1 MERNDIENIKSNQ
14 SKQRSYRGAK
24 RSGRGGAHGGAPA
37 LHPSPNFMFYYLFV
51 IVHLCKIINMNPL
64 YPYLL
69 CNGVLSSTVGLS
81 C

>member
-37 LHPSPNFMFYYLFV
+37 LHPSPFIRHNIQNDLTSGCPN
-51 IVHLCKIINMNPL
+51 IKI
-64 YPYLL
+64 
-69 CNGVLSSTVGLS
+69 TVYVNLQL
-81 C
+81 

>member
-37 LHPSPNFMFYYLFV
+37 LHPSPLIARRWIGRQSLRWPRPKAIDFSWLGPELFG
-51 IVHLCKIINMNPL
+51 
-64 YPYLL
+64 LL
-69 CNGVLSSTVGLS
+69 FGPPGLN
-81 C
+81 

>member
-37 LHPSPNFMFYYLFV
+37 LHPSRIFGTGKEIPIFYFSENIYLV
-51 IVHLCKIINMNPL
+51 I
-64 YPYLL
+64 
-69 CNGVLSSTVGLS
+69 
-81 C
+81 